1 MAYCAQIRRNWNLTK
16 CQNRH
21 FTMSCVSPTSGA
33 CVAVLL
39 GRVNELPDHL
49 RDSVREMLMTAEFRS
64 ATSFVE
70 QIDILHKDGILPYSV
85 LSLLY
90 EMPRSSLYKLYKA
103 EKLAEMP
110 CEREEEPVKMFAG
123 NHSTLTNE
131 EEDAVIQWIVE
142 AQRRFDCP
150 GIQDVLEYASNL
162 LRTRDPRAE
171 KLARPWWRS
180 FKRRHKDEIEVK
192 TIDSRE
198 FARTTVTAEEVHDYY
213 ARVLQAL
220 TQLRTPKQ
228 LVNMD
233 ETGFA
238 SRIDKGRKK
247 KCVCSKVIP
256 TPPRFQEEKQV
267 SQLSVVVSVN
277 LLGELLRP
285 MFITKEEIRMN
296 NGPIRTVAQHSV
308 FTRSSKG
315 YQTANT
321 MIDWIR
327 NVWEPYCST
336 VRTEIG
342 NPEAPMFLILDN
354 CPSHNTPPIL
364 EMFRQLKT
372 ELIWLPPHSSHF
384 LQQLDVNF
392 FSVLKTYYKS
402 GKTEKTTPKVAGKVT
417 RAFMALWR
425 ASCPITVMKCWEMT
439 GFRYVYSGM
448 QVTRISLDFTT
459 ITKLIYANCQMPV
472 ISDDDEIWIEE

>member
-1 MAYCAQIRRNWNLTK
+1 MAYWAQIRRNWNLTK

-39 GRVNELPDHL
+39 GRVNDLPVHL

-64 ATSFVE
+64 ARSFVE

-90 EMPRSSLYKLYKA
+90 EIPCSSLYKLYKA

-110 CEREEEPVKMFAG
+110 CEREEEPVKVFAG

-142 AQRRFDCP
+142 AQRRFDCAS
-150 GIQDVLEYASNL
+150 IQDVLEYASNL
-162 LRTRDPRAE
+162 LRKRDPRAE
-171 KLARPWWRS
+171 KLASAWWRS

-198 FARTTVTAEEVHDYY
+198 FARTTVTAEQVHDYY

-247 KCVCSKVIP
+247 KCVCSKVIL

-296 NGPIRTVAQHSV
+296 NGPIRHVAQHSV

-327 NVWEPYCST
+327 NVWEPYCKT
-336 VRTEIG
+336 VRTEMG

-354 CPSHNTPPIL
+354 CPSHNTPPVL

-472 ISDDDEIWIEE
+472 ISDDEEIWIEE

>member
-1 MAYCAQIRRNWNLTK
+1 M
-16 CQNRH
+16 
-21 FTMSCVSPTSGA
+21 
-33 CVAVLL
+33 
-39 GRVNELPDHL
+39 
-49 RDSVREMLMTAEFRS
+49 
-64 ATSFVE
+64 
-70 QIDILHKDGILPYSV
+70 
-85 LSLLY
+85 
-90 EMPRSSLYKLYKA
+90 
-103 EKLAEMP
+103 
-110 CEREEEPVKMFAG
+110 
-123 NHSTLTNE
+123 
-131 EEDAVIQWIVE
+131 
-142 AQRRFDCP
+142 
-150 GIQDVLEYASNL
+150 
-162 LRTRDPRAE
+162 
-171 KLARPWWRS
+171 
-180 FKRRHKDEIEVK
+180 
-192 TIDSRE
+192 
-198 FARTTVTAEEVHDYY
+198 
-213 ARVLQAL
+213 QAL

-247 KCVCSKVIP
+247 KCVCSKVIL

-315 YQTANT
+315 YQTADT

-327 NVWEPYCST
+327 NVWEPYCNT

-354 CPSHNTPPIL
+354 CPSHNTPPVL

-372 ELIWLPPHSSHF
+372 QLIWLPPHSSHF

-472 ISDDDEIWIEE
+472 ISDDEEIWIEE

>member
-1 MAYCAQIRRNWNLTK
+1 
-16 CQNRH
+16 
-21 FTMSCVSPTSGA
+21 MSCVSLTPGT

-39 GRVNELPDHL
+39 DRINELPCHL

-64 ATSFVE
+64 ARSFVE
-70 QIDILHKDGILPYSV
+70 QIDILHRDGILPYSI

-90 EMPRSSLYKLYKA
+90 EMPCSSLYKLYKA
-103 EKLAEMP
+103 EKLVETP
-110 CEREEEPVKMFAG
+110 GEREQEPAKVFSG
-123 NHSTLTNE
+123 NHSTLTTE

-142 AQRRFDCP
+142 GQRRFDCP
-150 GIQDVLEYASNL
+150 SIEEVLVYASSVL
-162 LRTRDPRAE
+162 HTRDPQAE
-171 KLARPWWRS
+171 KLARTWWRS
-180 FKRRHKDEIEVK
+180 FKRRHSDEIEVK
-192 TIDSRE
+192 AIDSRE
-198 FARTTVTAEEVHDYY
+198 FARTTVTPEQVHEYY
-213 ARVLQAL
+213 GRVLQAL

-327 NVWEPYCST
+327 NVWEPYCKT
-336 VRTEIG
+336 VRTEMG

-354 CPSHNTPPIL
+354 CPSHNTPPVL

-372 ELIWLPPHSSHF
+372 QLIWLPPHSSHF

-402 GKTEKTTPKVAGKVT
+402 GKTEKTRPKVAGKVV

-439 GFRYVYSGM
+439 GFRYIYNYM
-448 QVTRISLDFTT
+448 QLTRISLDFTT

-472 ISDDDEIWIEE
+472 ISDDEEPWIEESDQ

>member
-1 MAYCAQIRRNWNLTK
+1 MAYWAQIRRNWNLTK

-39 GRVNELPDHL
+39 GRVNDLPVHL

-64 ATSFVE
+64 ARSFVE

-90 EMPRSSLYKLYKA
+90 EIPCSSLYKLYKA

-110 CEREEEPVKMFAG
+110 CEREEEPVKVFAG

-142 AQRRFDCP
+142 AQRRFDCAS
-150 GIQDVLEYASNL
+150 IQDVLEYASNL
-162 LRTRDPRAE
+162 LRKRDPRAE

-198 FARTTVTAEEVHDYY
+198 FARTTVTAEQVHDYY

-267 SQLSVVVSVN
+267 SQLSVVVSLN

-327 NVWEPYCST
+327 NVWEPYCKT
-336 VRTEIG
+336 VRTEMG

-354 CPSHNTPPIL
+354 CPSHNTPPVL

-472 ISDDDEIWIEE
+472 ISDDEEIWIEE

>member
-1 MAYCAQIRRNWNLTK
+1 MAYWAQIRRNWNLTK

-39 GRVNELPDHL
+39 GRVNDLPVHL

-64 ATSFVE
+64 ARSFVE

-90 EMPRSSLYKLYKA
+90 EIPCSSLYKLYKA

-110 CEREEEPVKMFAG
+110 CEREEEPVKVFAG

-142 AQRRFDCP
+142 AQRRFDCAS
-150 GIQDVLEYASNL
+150 IQDVLEYASNL
-162 LRTRDPRAE
+162 LRKRDPRAE

-198 FARTTVTAEEVHDYY
+198 FARTTVTAEQVHDYY

-267 SQLSVVVSVN
+267 AQLSVVVSLN

-327 NVWEPYCST
+327 NVWEPYCKT
-336 VRTEIG
+336 VRTEMG

-354 CPSHNTPPIL
+354 CPSHNTPPVL

-448 QVTRISLDFTT
+448 HVTRISLDFTT
-459 ITKLIYANCQMPV
+459 TTKLIYANCQMPV
-472 ISDDDEIWIEE
+472 ISDDEEIWTEE

>member
-1 MAYCAQIRRNWNLTK
+1 
-16 CQNRH
+16 
-21 FTMSCVSPTSGA
+21 MSCVSLTPGT

-39 GRVNELPDHL
+39 DRINELPCHL

-64 ATSFVE
+64 ARSFVE
-70 QIDILHKDGILPYSV
+70 QIDILHRDGILPYSI

-90 EMPRSSLYKLYKA
+90 EMPCSSLYKLYKP
-103 EKLAEMP
+103 EKLVETP
-110 CEREEEPVKMFAG
+110 GEREQEPAKVYSG
-123 NHSTLTNE
+123 NHSTLTTE

-142 AQRRFDCP
+142 GQRRFDCP
-150 GIQDVLEYASNL
+150 SIEEVLVYASSVL
-162 LRTRDPRAE
+162 QTRDPQAE
-171 KLARPWWRS
+171 KLARTWWRS
-180 FKRRHKDEIEVK
+180 FKRRHSVEIEVK
-192 TIDSRE
+192 AIDSRE
-198 FARTTVTAEEVHDYY
+198 FARTTVTPEQVHEYHG
-213 ARVLQAL
+213 RVLQAL

-247 KCVCSKVIP
+247 KCVCSKVIL

-308 FTRSSKG
+308 FTRSSK
-315 YQTANT
+315 
-321 MIDWIR
+321 
-327 NVWEPYCST
+327 
-336 VRTEIG
+336 
-342 NPEAPMFLILDN
+342 EAPMFLILDN
-354 CPSHNTPPIL
+354 CPSHNTPPVL

-372 ELIWLPPHSSHF
+372 QLIWLPPHSSHF

-402 GKTEKTTPKVAGKVT
+402 GKTEKTRPKVAEKVV

-439 GFRYVYSGM
+439 GFRYMYNYM
-448 QVTRISLDFTT
+448 QLTRISLDFTT

-472 ISDDDEIWIEE
+472 ISDDEELWIEESDQQKQNPIAKLLYSRCF

>member
-1 MAYCAQIRRNWNLTK
+1 MAYWAQIRRNWNLTK

-39 GRVNELPDHL
+39 GRVNDLPVHL

-64 ATSFVE
+64 ARSFVE

-90 EMPRSSLYKLYKA
+90 EIPCSSLYKLYKA

-110 CEREEEPVKMFAG
+110 CEREEEPVKVFAG

-142 AQRRFDCP
+142 AQRRFDCAS
-150 GIQDVLEYASNL
+150 IQDVLEYASNL
-162 LRTRDPRAE
+162 LRKRDPRAE

-198 FARTTVTAEEVHDYY
+198 FARTTVTAEQVHDYY

-267 SQLSVVVSVN
+267 SQLSVAVSLN

-327 NVWEPYCST
+327 NVWEPYCKT
-336 VRTEIG
+336 VRTEMG

-354 CPSHNTPPIL
+354 CPSHNTPPVL

-402 GKTEKTTPKVAGKVT
+402 GTEKTTPKVAGKVT

-472 ISDDDEIWIEE
+472 ISDDEEIWIEE